1 MRLTTDCWISVQNL
15 NYMCVTAHWV
25 DSEWNLHKRILN
37 FCLIPNHKGETI
49 GQKIETCMIQCGIS
63 NIFTVTVDNA
73 SSNDTALDCLRKRT
87 AHKAGPILENRFMHV
102 RCCAHILNLIVSEGL
117 KDVNDSIVKVRS
129 AVKYVKSSPP
139 RFENFK
145 TCIEREKITFK
156 GLLSLDVP
164 TRWNSTFK
172 MLEGAEKYQSAFEL
186 MEEHDGN
193 YVSSLFDENSGRKG
207 LGPPN
212 YDDWARI
219 MIFLKFLKLFYE
231 VTMQL

>member
-129 AVKYVKSSPP
+129 AVKYVKSSPS